1 MPNIRQLQRFVAVAE
16 ERNFRRAAAKLNVS
30 QPPLSDSIKHLE
42 DDIGAPLFIRS
53 RRQVELTKVG
63 EVFLE
68 RARLILSQLDD
79 AVNKQV
85 DLFLR
90 CAPGAVANTK
100 DWMITLAR
108 NPGKDHQSASAER
121 LADRWEEAEAEE
133 GLSCFLNRTK
143 PSWQND

>member
-1 MPNIRQLQRFVAVAE
+1 NACPFDGRDGVALGLVSEAVAADE
-16 ERNFRRAAAKLNVS
+16 
-30 QPPLSDSIKHLE
+30 
-42 DDIGAPLFIRS
+42 
-53 RRQVELTKVG
+53 
-63 EVFLE
+63 
-68 RARLILSQLDD
+68 LDD